1 MICRSTSS
9 ASRAVRSLAR
19 LAFVSRAA
27 IGLTCM
33 SAFSL
38 VACSS
43 IGPPTIARDRFDYV
57 SALSESWKR
66 QALLN
71 LLKVRYADAPVF
83 MDVASVINSYS
94 LESEV
99 SLDGQVAKPTRGDVF
114 ARLGIT
120 GTYADKPTITY
131 QPLSGDKFARSLM
144 VPIPIPGILSLIQ
157 AGYPADLVLRMCVN
171 SVNGLE
177 NVYGGPANPRQGS
190 PKFVELAKIV
200 RKGQASGTIGFQIKP
215 NTNSQVV
222 EMFIRLSTE
231 DSAEVAADLQELLG
245 LDPTR
250 REFQI
255 VPGPFAERGTEIA
268 IQTRS
273 ILQIMIDL
281 GSYIDVPDSDAAE
294 GRVFRFQRT
303 AEQERLFPQP
313 IRVRE
318 GVSQPSDFY
327 TAVEYRNR
335 WFWIEDQDFQ
345 SKLAFNFLLLS
356 LALTESAPSSSAP
369 LVTIPAR

>member
-1 MICRSTSS
+1 
-9 ASRAVRSLAR
+9 
-19 LAFVSRAA
+19 
-27 IGLTCM
+27 M